1 LGQGGSKRA
10 AARLDAGSFDP
21 FGSFDQY
28 HWTDVAHLT
37 SSKAAPSHGRVTET
51 PGAPRS
57 VAACAG
63 KRTQRDVA
71 LWRCA
76 PRGSRSAPV
85 ALCPSASLPLS
96 LPQKTSRPLDV
107 CFFRQRYS
115 MIRGAVVVGVWVPG
129 ISAWTGTGC
138 AKEKELHG
146 FTCVACAPATFSLR
160 GFCGSGDCPGCTAC
174 PAGTYQAGSGMSY
187 WAQWAGGGISSSGA
201 ALHCD
206 SCDPGTSSANG
217 ASVWTYC
224 AAGKLTTANGRGL
237 SDGGCQ
243 SCDAGT
249 FSTGRGVRN
258 PETCSACGVHV
269 RLVWLGSLH
278 LVHQMRPRKIVEL
291 RRRTKPCHV

>member
-1 LGQGGSKRA
+1 
-10 AARLDAGSFDP
+10 
-21 FGSFDQY
+21 
-28 HWTDVAHLT
+28 
-37 SSKAAPSHGRVTET
+37 
-51 PGAPRS
+51 
-57 VAACAG
+57 
-63 KRTQRDVA
+63 
-71 LWRCA
+71 
-76 PRGSRSAPV
+76 
-85 ALCPSASLPLS
+85 
-96 LPQKTSRPLDV
+96 
-107 CFFRQRYS
+107 
-115 MIRGAVVVGVWVPG
+115 MVVGVWVPG

-138 AKEKELHG
+138 AEEKELHG
-146 FTCVACAPATFSLR
+146 FPCVACAPATFSLR
-160 GFCGSGDCPGCTAC
+160 GFCASGDCPACTAC
-174 PAGTYQAGSGMSY
+174 PAGTYQPGSAMSY
-187 WAQWAGGGISSSGA
+187 CAQWAGGGISSSGA

-258 PETCSACGVHV
+258 AETCSACGVHV

-291 RRRTKPCHV
+291 RERTKPCHV